1 MRWVVAQPG
10 PDFSVHDTYVGWV
23 EALRNLGEH
32 VIEFNLSDRLAVYS
46 SALRQVSPN
55 TFVPMLTADQ
65 SYELAADGL
74 CSTLYKAWP
83 DILFVVSG
91 FFIPADILDRARR
104 SRTRVIVLHTE
115 APYEDDR
122 ALEKL
127 APYVD
132 LMLVD
137 DPTNIDR
144 FAEVCKVAYMPKAYR
159 PAVHRPGPAV
169 PELECDLA
177 FVGTGFPSRVDF
189 FERMDLDGL
198 DVLLGG
204 NWTGLPDDSPLRPHL
219 AHDAEHCLDN
229 KLTADVYRSAR
240 VGLNLYRR
248 EGETA
253 DVRGWSM
260 GPRELEM
267 AACGLFFLRDPRGE
281 GDEVLDMLPTFTSPE
296 EASDLLRYWLS
307 RPDERQVLA
316 DKAREAVADRSFDA
330 HAAALLRLFNK

>member
-1 MRWVVAQPG
+1 VRWVVAHPG
-10 PDFSVHDTYVGWV
+10 PSYSVHDLYVGWV
-23 EALRNLGEH
+23 EALRAAGQH
-32 VIEFNLSDRLAVYS
+32 VIEFNLDDRLTVYS
-46 SALRQVSPN
+46 AALRQVGTN
-55 TFVPMLTADQ
+55 MFAPMLTAEQ
-65 SYELAADGL
+65 AYELAADGL
-74 CSTLYKAWP
+74 NSTLYKSWP
-83 DILFVVSG
+83 DILFVISG
-91 FFIPADILDRARR
+91 FFIPVDTLERARR
-104 SRTRVIVLHTE
+104 SRTRVVLLHSE
-115 APYEDDR
+115 SPYQDQM
-122 ALEKL
+122 ALKL

-159 PAVHRPGPAV
+159 PSVHRPGPAV
-169 PELECDLA
+169 AELECDLA
-177 FVGTGFPSRVDF
+177 FVGTGFPSRVEF
-189 FERMDLDGL
+189 FERMNLDGL

-204 NWTGLPDDSPLRPHL
+204 NWTGLPEDSPLRPHL
-219 AHDAEHCLDN
+219 AHDAEQCLGN
-229 KLTADVYRSAR
+229 ELTADVYRSAR

-281 GDEVLDMLPTFTSPE
+281 GDEVLDMLPAFTSPE

-307 RPDERQVLA
+307 R
-316 DKAREAVADRSFDA
+316 RSLVRCPRSGP
-330 HAAALLRLFNK
+330 AAAVQQIRRK

>member
-10 PDFSVHDTYVGWV
+10 PDFSVHDVYVGWV

-46 SALRQVSPN
+46 SALRQKTTS

-65 SYELAADGL
+65 SYELAGDGL
-74 CSTLYKAWP
+74 NSTLYKANP

-104 SRTRVIVLHTE
+104 SRTRVVVLHTE
-115 APYEDDR
+115 APYENER
-122 ALEKL
+122 ALENL
-127 APYVD
+127 APYCD
-132 LMLVD
+132 LLLID
-137 DPTNIDR
+137 DPTDIDR
-144 FAEVCKVAYMPKAYR
+144 FADVCKVAYVPKAYR
-159 PAVHRPGPAV
+159 PSVHKPGPVV
-169 PELECDLA
+169 PELECDLG

-189 FERMDLDGL
+189 FERMDLTGL
-198 DVLLGG
+198 DVLLAG
-204 NWTGLPDDSPLRPHL
+204 NWTGLAEDSPLQQHL
-219 AHDAEHCLDN
+219 AHDQEQCLSN
-229 KLTADVYRSAR
+229 ELTADVYRSAR

-267 AACGLFFLRDPRGE
+267 AACGMFFLRDPRGE
-281 GDEVLDMLPTFTSPE
+281 GDEVLDMLPTFTSPA
-296 EASDLLRYWLS
+296 EASELLRYWLA
-307 RPDERQVLA
+307 RPDERRVLA
-316 DKAREAVADRSFDA
+316 DKAREAVADRSFDV

>member
-1 MRWVVAQPG
+1 MRWVIAQPG
-10 PDFSVHDTYVGWV
+10 PDFSVFDTYVGWV

-46 SALRQVSPN
+46 SALRQVSEHA
-55 TFVPMLTADQ
+55 FVPMLTADQ

-74 CSTLYKAWP
+74 NSTLYKANP

-115 APYEDDR
+115 SPYEDER

-132 LMLVD
+132 LMLID

-159 PAVHRPGPAV
+159 PSVHKPGPAV

-177 FVGTGFPSRVDF
+177 FVGTGFPSRVEF
-189 FERMDLDGL
+189 LERMDLAGL

-204 NWTGLPDDSPLRPHL
+204 NWTGLAEDSPLRPFL

-229 KLTADVYRSAR
+229 ERTVDVYRSAK

-260 GPRELEM
+260 GPRELEQ

-281 GDEVLDMLPTFTSPE
+281 GDEVLDMLPTFASPE
-296 EASDLLRYWLS
+296 EASDLLRYWLA
-307 RPDERQVLA
+307 RPDERRVLA
-316 DKAREAVADRSFDA
+316 DKAREAVADRSFDV